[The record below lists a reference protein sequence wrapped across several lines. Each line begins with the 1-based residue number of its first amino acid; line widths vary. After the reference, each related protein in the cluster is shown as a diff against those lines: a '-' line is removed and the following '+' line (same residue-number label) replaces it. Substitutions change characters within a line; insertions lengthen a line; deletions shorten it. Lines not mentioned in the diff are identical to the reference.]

1 MKLKLMLIVASLA
14 AAPAFATA
22 AADPSE
28 PKTRE
33 QVRAELS
40 EAIRTGEMLER
51 GGRSRKLNEV
61 YPGRYPAK
69 PAAQKKTRAQVL
81 AELAEA
87 NRSYDNLAPH
97 FKLDPSK

>member
-1 MKLKLMLIVASLA
+1 MKLNLMLCAITLA
-14 AAPAFATA
+14 TAPALARA
-22 AADPSE
+22 ANPSE

-69 PAAQKKTRAQVL
+69 AAAKKKTRAEVL

-87 NRSYDNLAPH
+87 NRTGDSLAPQ
-97 FKLDPSK
+97 FKLDAPQ